1 MLYLSAMIRI
11 KLTKISNTQ
20 VLDSYNFANESAKSS
35 QANYKQR
42 NQSNLSKIKNDIFLG
57 KVAEYS
63 IYNYYVSKGFKITAP
78 DIQIYQAKN
87 KSFDA
92 DLTIIDKNQNIHVKS
107 HFIKSPFP
115 PSWVFQKT
123 DPLVTNPS
131 PEDIIIMSIINV
143 IGEGDA
149 IIEYACNLK
158 DKYKPLLKESL
169 QSKTAIYLK
178 DL

>member
-1 MLYLSAMIRI
+1 MKRI
-11 KLTKISNTQ
+11 KLTKISNIQ
-20 VLDSYNFANESAKSS
+20 VLDCYNFANESANSS
-35 QANYKQR
+35 EKKYKQR
-42 NQSNLSKIKNDIFLG
+42 NQSNLFKIKNDIFLG

-63 IYNYYVSKGFKITAP
+63 IYNYYLSKGFQITPP
-78 DIQIYQAKN
+78 DINIYQAKN

-123 DPLVTNPS
+123 DPLVTTPS
-131 PEDIIIMSIINV
+131 PKDIIIMSTINS

-149 IIEYACNLK
+149 IIEYAYNLK